1 MKEVKFVTFTLWAI
15 DANGDSKSVTLN
27 PLEVSDIEDY
37 CGSIKPGSVITLK
50 NKKNYLVAGV
60 HADIV
65 AKLKEGA
72 T

>member
-1 MKEVKFVTFTLWAI
+1 MKEARLVTFMTWRNEL
-15 DANGDSKSVTLN
+15 GGSTPVTVN
-27 PLEVSDIEDY
+27 ATEVSDIEDY
-37 CGSIKPGSVITLK
+37 CGKIEPGSMITLK
-50 NKKNYLVAGV
+50 NKKKYLVAGV